1 MKSTEHFKNTIEV
14 YLRDRAETDTL
25 FAVAFDK
32 PNKSMEDCITYILN
46 YVKASGCIGF
56 SDEEIYSLAVH
67 YWDQDDINIG
77 SPISYNVVVNHK
89 IELTDEEKQQARQ
102 NAIKKLEEEEY
113 AKITQVKKRPTI
125 NKDIIIQKSLFDL

>member
-32 PNKSMEDCITYILN
+32 PNKSMDDCITYILN

-56 SDEEIYSLAVH
+56 SDEEIYSLAIH
-67 YWDQDDINIG
+67 FWDEDDINIG
-77 SPISYNVVVNHK
+77 SLISCNIVVNHA
-89 IELTDEEKQQARQ
+89 IELTEEEKQQARQ

-113 AKITQVKKRPTI
+113 AKINQVKKRPTI
-125 NKDIIIQKSLFDL
+125 NQDIIIQKRLFDL